1 MDIHK
6 AEIFGKEYVIE
17 ELIYNLTEKIKER
30 NNSRR
35 VTSYICKSL
44 QLIPQGKYLSEDI
57 FSMFDDKPKKE
68 RTAKEI
74 VEEVVEKAGLVRLR
88 SGKESILFVR

>member
-35 VTSYICKSL
+35 ITSYICKSL

-57 FSMFDDKPKKE
+57 FSMFEEKPKKE

-74 VEEVVEKAGLVRLR
+74 IEEVVEKAGLVRLR
-88 SGKESILFVR
+88 SGNESI

>member
-30 NNSRR
+30 NDNRR
-35 VTSYICKSL
+35 ITSYICKSL

-88 SGKESILFVR
+88 SGN

>member
-74 VEEVVEKAGLVRLR
+74 VEEVVEKAGLVRLKI
-88 SGKESILFVR
+88 GNESI

>member
-57 FSMFDDKPKKE
+57 FSMFEEKPKKE
-68 RTAKEI
+68 RSAKEI
-74 VEEVVEKAGLVRLR
+74 VEEVVEKAGLVRLK
-88 SGKESILFVR
+88 SGDESI

>member
-68 RTAKEI
+68 RSAKEI
-74 VEEVVEKAGLVRLR
+74 VEEVVEKAGLVRLK
-88 SGKESILFVR
+88 GGNESI

>member
-17 ELIYNLTEKIKER
+17 ELLYNLTEKIKER

-35 VTSYICKSL
+35 ITSYICKSL

-68 RTAKEI
+68 RSAKEI

-88 SGKESILFVR
+88 SGN

>member
-74 VEEVVEKAGLVRLR
+74 VEEVVKKAGLVRLR
-88 SGKESILFVR
+88 SGD

>member
-35 VTSYICKSL
+35 ITSYICKSL

-74 VEEVVEKAGLVRLR
+74 VEEVVKRAGLVRLR
-88 SGKESILFVR
+88 SGN

>member
-35 VTSYICKSL
+35 ITSYICKSL

-57 FSMFDDKPKKE
+57 FSMFDEKPKKE
-68 RTAKEI
+68 RSAKEI

-88 SGKESILFVR
+88 SGNESI

>member
-88 SGKESILFVR
+88 SGN

>member
-35 VTSYICKSL
+35 ITSYICKSL

-74 VEEVVEKAGLVRLR
+74 VEEVVEKAGLVRLNR
-88 SGKESILFVR
+88 GN

>member
-17 ELIYNLTEKIKER
+17 ELVYNLTEKIKEC
-30 NNSRR
+30 NQLRR

-68 RTAKEI
+68 RSAKEI

-88 SGKESILFVR
+88 SGNESI

>member
-35 VTSYICKSL
+35 ITSYICKSL

-74 VEEVVEKAGLVRLR
+74 VQEVVEKAGLVRLR
-88 SGKESILFVR
+88 SGN

>member
-35 VTSYICKSL
+35 ITSYICKSL

-57 FSMFDDKPKKE
+57 FSMFEEKPKKE

-74 VEEVVEKAGLVRLR
+74 VEEVVEKAGLVRLK
-88 SGKESILFVR
+88 GGN

>member
-68 RTAKEI
+68 RSAKEI

-88 SGKESILFVR
+88 SGNESI

>member
-68 RTAKEI
+68 RSAKEI
-74 VEEVVEKAGLVRLR
+74 VEEVVEKAGLVRLN
-88 SGKESILFVR
+88 SGN

>member
-35 VTSYICKSL
+35 ITSYICKSL

-68 RTAKEI
+68 RSAKEI
-74 VEEVVEKAGLVRLR
+74 VEEVVERAGLVRLI
-88 SGKESILFVR
+88 SGN

>member
-74 VEEVVEKAGLVRLR
+74 VEEVVEKAGLVRLK
-88 SGKESILFVR
+88 GGN

>member
-35 VTSYICKSL
+35 ITSYICKSL

-57 FSMFDDKPKKE
+57 FSMFEDKPKKE

-88 SGKESILFVR
+88 SGN

>member
-35 VTSYICKSL
+35 ITSYICKSL

-57 FSMFDDKPKKE
+57 FSMFEEKPKKE

-74 VEEVVEKAGLVRLR
+74 IEEVVEKAGLVRLK
-88 SGKESILFVR
+88 GGNESI

>member
-88 SGKESILFVR
+88 SGHESI

>member
-1 MDIHK
+1 MDVHK

-35 VTSYICKSL
+35 ITSYICKSL

-88 SGKESILFVR
+88 SGD

>member
-35 VTSYICKSL
+35 ITSYICKSL

-68 RTAKEI
+68 RSAKEI
-74 VEEVVEKAGLVRLR
+74 VEEVVEKAGLVRLK
-88 SGKESILFVR
+88 SGN

>member
-35 VTSYICKSL
+35 ITSYICKSL

-68 RTAKEI
+68 RSAKEI
-74 VEEVVEKAGLVRLR
+74 VEEVVERAGLVRLK
-88 SGKESILFVR
+88 GGN

>member
-68 RTAKEI
+68 RSAKEI

-88 SGKESILFVR
+88 RGN

>member
-1 MDIHK
+1 MSCVDIHK

-57 FSMFDDKPKKE
+57 FSMFEEKPKKE

-88 SGKESILFVR
+88 SGN

>member
-30 NNSRR
+30 NNRR
-35 VTSYICKSL
+35 RITSYICKSL

-74 VEEVVEKAGLVRLR
+74 VEEVVERAGLVRLR
-88 SGKESILFVR
+88 SGN

>member
-57 FSMFDDKPKKE
+57 FSMSDDKPKKE

-88 SGKESILFVR
+88 SGHESI

>member
-30 NNSRR
+30 NNSKR

-74 VEEVVEKAGLVRLR
+74 VEEVVEKAGLVRLKR
-88 SGKESILFVR
+88 GN

>member
-35 VTSYICKSL
+35 ITSYICKSL

-57 FSMFDDKPKKE
+57 FSMFEEKPKKE

-88 SGKESILFVR
+88 SGD

>member
-35 VTSYICKSL
+35 ITSYICKSL

-74 VEEVVEKAGLVRLR
+74 IEEVVEKAGLVRLR
-88 SGKESILFVR
+88 SGD

>member
-35 VTSYICKSL
+35 ITSYICKSL

-74 VEEVVEKAGLVRLR
+74 VEEVVKKAGLVRLKV
-88 SGKESILFVR
+88 GNESI

>member
-57 FSMFDDKPKKE
+57 FSMFEEKPKKE

-74 VEEVVEKAGLVRLR
+74 VEEVVEKAGLVRLK
-88 SGKESILFVR
+88 GGN

>member
-35 VTSYICKSL
+35 ITSYICKSL

-57 FSMFDDKPKKE
+57 FSMFDDKSKKE

-74 VEEVVEKAGLVRLR
+74 VEEVVEKAGLVRLKV
-88 SGKESILFVR
+88 GNESI